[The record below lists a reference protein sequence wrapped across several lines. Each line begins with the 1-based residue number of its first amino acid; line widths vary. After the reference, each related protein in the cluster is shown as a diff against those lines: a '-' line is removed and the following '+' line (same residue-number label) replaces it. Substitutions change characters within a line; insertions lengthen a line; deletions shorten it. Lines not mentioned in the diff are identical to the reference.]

1 MKLLVCCAM
10 NRCRSP
16 LAAALLRQYLSPQDH
31 VVASAGVSVQ
41 QDGMFAVGSR
51 ASKPTRDIARA
62 IGLDLESHR
71 SQAISTTLIEWSDL
85 ILYMDRANRK
95 ALDRITSSNDNVECL
110 GQYADPPL
118 KRVADP
124 GFIHRLTPQFMAAF
138 AVIVSASYGLAVKIA
153 NGQGKS
159 VCMTAIDR
167 TTTPPDLTAFNKL
180 LSGSLESEL

>member
-16 LAAALLRQYLSPQDH
+16 LAAALLRQYLSPADH
-31 VVASAGVSVQ
+31 VVASAGVAVQ
-41 QDGMFAVGSR
+41 EDGMFAVGSR
-51 ASKPTRDIARA
+51 ASRPTRDIARA

-71 SQAISTTLIEWSDL
+71 SQGISSSLIAWADL
-85 ILYMDRANRK
+85 ILYMDNANRK
-95 ALDRITSSNDNVECL
+95 ALDRITTSSDKLECL
-110 GQYADPPL
+110 GKYADPPV
-118 KRVADP
+118 KRAADP
-124 GFIHRLTPQFMAAF
+124 GFLHRLTPQFMAAF

-180 LSGSLESEL
+180 LSGSLENEL

>member
-16 LAAALLRQYLSPQDH
+16 LAAALLRQYLSPEDH
-31 VVASAGVSVQ
+31 VVASAGVAMQ
-41 QDGMFAVGSR
+41 QDGAFGVGSR
-51 ASKPTRDIARA
+51 ASKPTRAVAAA

-71 SQAISTTLIEWSDL
+71 SQAISPTLIQWADL
-85 ILYMDRANRK
+85 ILYMDGANLK
-95 ALDRITSSNDNVECL
+95 ALDRIAKVKDNVECL
-110 GQYADPPL
+110 GKYADPPV

-124 GFIHRLTPQFMAAF
+124 GFLHRLTPQFMAAF

-159 VCMTAIDR
+159 VCMTATDR
-167 TTTPPDLTAFNKL
+167 TTTPSPDLTAFNRL
-180 LSGSLESEL
+180 LSGSL

>member
-16 LAAALLRQYLSPQDH
+16 LAAALLRQYLSPDDH
-31 VVASAGVSVQ
+31 VVASAGVAVQ

-71 SQAISTTLIEWSDL
+71 SQAISPALIEWADK
-85 ILYMDRANRK
+85 IFYMDNANRK
-95 ALDRITSSNDNVECL
+95 ALDRITTGKDNVECL
-110 GQYADPPL
+110 GKYSDPPV
-118 KRVADP
+118 KRVPDP

-153 NGQGKS
+153 NGQGQS
-159 VCMTAIDR
+159 VCMTALDR
-167 TTTPPDLTAFNKL
+167 TITPPDLTAFNRL
-180 LSGSLESEL
+180 LSGSP